1 VRRLFAL
8 AKQRRRWELNDPAGR
23 LDSQPTAV
31 ELREGL
37 VPSPPSSAS
46 GLSPDG
52 RRILPAID
60 ELPEDERE
68 AFDLARVQSDT
79 Y

>member
-1 VRRLFAL
+1 MGPVFVL
-8 AKQRRRWELNDPAGR
+8 ADQHRRRELNDPAGR

-37 VPSPPSSAS
+37 VRAPPSSAS